1 MPTLAHPI
9 IWADVVSLAVTLF
22 FVMDPLGNTPVFHSI
37 LQEFS
42 QRTRIKIIT
51 RELVIALIILLAFL
65 LLGNQILSFLGLT
78 QPVLSIAGG
87 IVLFLIAIR
96 MVFPIR
102 GLNFSEDYGDP
113 FIVPLAMPLIAG
125 PSTITLL
132 ILQATSAPQRL
143 FEWVLALLLAWLM
156 NMVILVSSPILLK
169 FFGQRGLR
177 ALERLMGMLLILI
190 SVQMFLNGVTEYL
203 KNYIHSLG

>member
-1 MPTLAHPI
+1 
-9 IWADVVSLAVTLF
+9 LAVTLF
-22 FVMDPLGNTPVFHSI
+22 FVMDPLGNTPIFHAI
-37 LQEFS
+37 LQGFPPK
-42 QRTRIKIIT
+42 TRVKIIV
-51 RELVIALIILLAFL
+51 RESLIALVILLAFL
-65 LLGNQILSFLGLT
+65 LIGSRMLAFLGLT
-78 QPVLSIAGG
+78 QPALSLAGG

-96 MVFPIR
+96 MVFPIK
-102 GLNFSEDYGDP
+102 GLTYEEGDSDP

-132 ILQATSAPQRL
+132 ILQATSEPARL
-143 FEWVLALLLAWLM
+143 GEWLLALVISWIMSTL
-156 NMVILVSSPILLK
+156 ILVSSSILFK

-203 KNYIHSLG
+203 QKYVSP

>member
-1 MPTLAHPI
+1 
-9 IWADVVSLAVTLF
+9 VRESLIA
-22 FVMDPLGNTPVFHSI
+22 
-37 LQEFS
+37 
-42 QRTRIKIIT
+42 
-51 RELVIALIILLAFL
+51 LVILLVCLLI
-65 LLGNQILSFLGLT
+65 GSRMLSFLGLT
-78 QPVLSIAGG
+78 QPALSLAGG

-96 MVFPIR
+96 MVFPIK
-102 GLNFSEDYGDP
+102 GLAYEEGDGDP

-132 ILQATSAPQRL
+132 ILQATSAPARL
-143 FEWVLALLLAWLM
+143 GEWLLALVISWLM
-156 NMVILVSSPILLK
+156 STFILVLSSILFK

-203 KNYIHSLG
+203 QKYVSP